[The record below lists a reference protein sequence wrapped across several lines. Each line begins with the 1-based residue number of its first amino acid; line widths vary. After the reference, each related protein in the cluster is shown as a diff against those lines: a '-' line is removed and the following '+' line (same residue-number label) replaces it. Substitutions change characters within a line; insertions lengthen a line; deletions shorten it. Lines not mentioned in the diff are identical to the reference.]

1 MSAERIEPENV
12 PWPLASGTRRRVPTG
27 ALLLVGLSAG
37 LAVIWVVGR
46 LV

>member
-1 MSAERIEPENV
+1 
-12 PWPLASGTRRRVPTG
+12 VPTG